1 MGPGLLAGQTANW
14 VAGSASGRIFRIVR
28 VICDLCAL
36 AAAWRITL
44 ELRLL
49 LNPYM
54 AVYIPRERMHVV
66 APPLWGL
73 LLLWLAAAW
82 WLRTYRDLDEPSLV
96 SGLLRVTESAMV
108 VSTLAIVLIFFW
120 WQLGA
125 DRSRSFIVL
134 FAPVAFVMLVVSFF
148 VAIAITRQVQLR
160 WRISKRIAVLGSGP
174 EAENLAEAISRR
186 AERVSVRGL
195 ILPENSVALAACGL
209 PVLGT
214 TSQLAELINRE
225 SLDRIILAC
234 DTLPEPEV
242 EHCDKVTRRMG
253 VTVSRPIR
261 TIDEGM
267 LVRYQKAYGLHWI
280 DLDAAPFRRWEEAL
294 KRAVDVVASLALITA
309 LLPLIAVIAALV
321 RFTSEGPVF
330 YRSTRVG
337 KGGRHFTFWKFRSM
351 YTSGPDRRALLAKNE
366 KGGHIFKMR
375 QDPRITPVGR
385 VLRRLSLDELPQLF
399 NVLVGEM
406 SLVGPRPL
414 PAEDLDP
421 DGMSTKFAQ
430 WAEQRSI
437 VRPGITGL
445 WQVRGR
451 SDLPFHSMVELDLEY
466 IRNWSFGRDLSI
478 LLETPRAVL
487 AARGA
492 Y

>member
-1 MGPGLLAGQTANW
+1 MFQGQTANW
-14 VAGSASGRIFRIVR
+14 VASSANGRIFRAVR
-28 VICDLCAL
+28 LICDLCAL
-36 AAAWRITL
+36 AAAWRVTL
-44 ELRLL
+44 EVRLL

-54 AVYIPRERMHVV
+54 AVYISRDRMQVV

-73 LLLWLAAAW
+73 LLLWIGAAW
-82 WLRTYRDLDEPSLV
+82 WLRTYRDLEQPSLV
-96 SGLLRVTESAMV
+96 SGLLRITESAMV
-108 VSTLAIVLIFFW
+108 VSTLAIVLTFFS

-125 DRSRSFIVL
+125 DRSRSFVVL
-134 FAPVAFVMLVVSFF
+134 FAPVAFVLLVISFF
-148 VAIAITRQVQLR
+148 VAVAITCELHRR
-160 WRISKRIAVLGSGP
+160 WRISKRVAVLGWGP
-174 EAENLAEAISRR
+174 EAENLAQAISRR
-186 AERVSVRGL
+186 TDRVSVRGL
-195 ILPENSVALAACGL
+195 ILPENSAALAACGI

-214 TSQLAELINRE
+214 TRELAELINRE
-225 SLDRIILAC
+225 SLDRIIVAC
-234 DTLPEPEV
+234 DTLTEPEV
-242 EHCDKVTRRMG
+242 EHCGQVTRRMG

-261 TIDEGM
+261 TIGDGM
-267 LVRYQKAYGLHWI
+267 LVRYQQEYGLHWI
-280 DLDAAPFRRWEEAL
+280 DLHAAPFRRWEEAI
-294 KRAVDVVASLALITA
+294 KRAIDVVGSLALLTL
-309 LLPLIAVIAALV
+309 LLPLFAVIACLV
-321 RFTSEGPVF
+321 RLSSKGPVF

-351 YTSGPDRRALLAKNE
+351 YIHGPDRRALLARNE
-366 KGGHIFKMR
+366 KGGHIFKLKK
-375 QDPRITPVGR
+375 DPRVTPVGR
-385 VLRRLSLDELPQLF
+385 LLRRLSLDELPQLF

-421 DGMSTKFAQ
+421 DGLSKKFAQ

-466 IRNWSFGRDLSI
+466 IRNWSFGLDLSI
-478 LLETPRAVL
+478 LLETPRAVFE
-487 AARGA
+487 ARGA

>member
-1 MGPGLLAGQTANW
+1 M
-14 VAGSASGRIFRIVR
+14 RI
-28 VICDLCAL
+28 
-36 AAAWRITL
+36 
-44 ELRLL
+44 
-49 LNPYM
+49 
-54 AVYIPRERMHVV
+54 
-66 APPLWGL
+66 
-73 LLLWLAAAW
+73 
-82 WLRTYRDLDEPSLV
+82 
-96 SGLLRVTESAMV
+96 TESALV
-108 VSTLAIVLIFFW
+108 VSTLAIVLTFFS

-125 DRSRSFIVL
+125 DRSRSFVVL
-134 FAPVAFVMLVVSFF
+134 FAPVAFILLVISFF
-148 VAIAITRQVQLR
+148 IAIAIACDLHRR
-160 WRISKRIAVLGSGP
+160 WRVSKRIAVLGAGP
-174 EAENLAEAISRR
+174 EAEDLVHAISRR
-186 AERVSVRGL
+186 TDRVSVRGL
-195 ILPENSVALAACGL
+195 ILPENSVAFAACAV

-225 SLDRIILAC
+225 SLDRIIVAC

-242 EHCDKVTRRMG
+242 EYCGRVTRRMG

-261 TIDEGM
+261 TFDDGM
-267 LVRYQKAYGLHWI
+267 LVRYQKEYGLHWI
-280 DLDAAPFRRWEEAL
+280 DLHAAPFRRWEEVA
-294 KRAVDVVASLALITA
+294 KRAVDVLGSLAVITL
-309 LLPLIAVIAALV
+309 LLPLFAVIACLV
-321 RFTSEGPVF
+321 RLSSQGPVF

-351 YTSGPDRRALLAKNE
+351 YVTGPDRRALLARNE
-366 KGGHIFKMR
+366 KGGHIFKLKK
-375 QDPRITPVGR
+375 DPRVTPVGR

-421 DGMSTKFAQ
+421 DGLSKKFAQ

-451 SDLPFHSMVELDLEY
+451 SDLPFNSMVELDLEY
-466 IRNWSFGRDLSI
+466 IRRWSFGLDLSI

-487 AARGA
+487 QARGA